1 MKRLNP
7 AMRENYRY
15 ILVKIEPYDP
25 HSLFVWATGNETIP
39 PEYDAK
45 ELYYTLFASI
55 TDWYGDRIA
64 SQIGIAVP
72 AILGPFAILRMRRG
86 TEHDVYA
93 ILPCIREHLHA
104 EIRLAAL
111 KTSGTIQTLEEE
123 IQRKRT
129 YLRTQEPLLMQKTN
143 EEMKHLIPDMKH
155 EICDTDS
162 IPSLSMWLHPS
173 GAVDIDVSCDNLEKK
188 ENGFNRIHL
197 HYLTKDDF

>member
-7 AMRENYRY
+7 AMRENFRY
-15 ILVKIEPYDP
+15 ILAKIEPYDP
-25 HSLFVWATGNETIP
+25 RSLSAWMMGDDTIP
-39 PEYDAK
+39 PQYDAK
-45 ELYYTLFASI
+45 ELYYTLSASI
-55 TDWYGDRIA
+55 TDWYGDHAA

-72 AILGPFAILRMRRG
+72 AILGPFVILRMRRG
-86 TEHDVYA
+86 TERNVSA

-111 KTSGTIQTLEEE
+111 KTSGTIHTLKEE

-129 YLRTQEPLLMQKTN
+129 HLRTQEPLFMQKTN
-143 EEMKHLIPDMKH
+143 AKMKHLIPDMRQS
-155 EICDTDS
+155 ICDTDS
-162 IPSLSMWLHPS
+162 ISSCSMWLHPS
-173 GAVDIDVSCDNLEKK
+173 GAVDIDLSCDNLDKK

>member
-7 AMRENYRY
+7 AMRENFRY
-15 ILVKIEPYDP
+15 ILVKIEPYDLC
-25 HSLFVWATGNETIP
+25 SLSMWIRDDTTP
-39 PEYDAK
+39 SQYDAK

-55 TDWYGDRIA
+55 TDWYGDRTA

-86 TEHDVYA
+86 TEHDVFA

-111 KTSGTIQTLEEE
+111 KTSGTIRTLKEE
-123 IQRKRT
+123 IMRKRT
-129 YLRTQEPLLMQKTN
+129 YLRTQEPLLIQKTN
-143 EEMKHLIPDMKH
+143 AEMEHLIPDIREK
-155 EICDTDS
+155 IYDTDP
-162 IPSLSMWLHPS
+162 PSSFSMWLHPS
-173 GAVDIDVSCDNLEKK
+173 GAVDIEASHDNLDKK